1 MLEYHDAAGQ
11 RFKFLHNSNGPC
23 RQVFRGNEIALLDR
37 EKVGPECE
45 RRQTGNDL
53 GGNRQSNRSDSKW
66 CGNDGVAGGELARNA
81 MNAADPKE
89 YCRNGVE
96 KLYPGFGSE
105 RAADNFTNWP
115 SEDWS
120 LGGYSCPTLGQVTT
134 AARKLYKADGRLVW
148 A

>member
-1 MLEYHDAAGQ
+1 MLPGRDLNSFTIRMGPAVKYLGETKS
-11 RFKFLHNSNGPC
+11 RFWIGKKLAPSASDDRLGMIWEGTDNQIGP
-23 RQVFRGNEIALLDR
+23 IASGA
-37 EKVGPECE
+37 EM
-45 RRQTGNDL
+45 TAF
-53 GGNRQSNRSDSKW
+53 
-66 CGNDGVAGGELARNA
+66 AGGELARNA

-120 LGGYSCPTLGQVTT
+120 LGGYSCPTLRQVTT